1 MFYEEIELG
10 QRFYCEPILITSE
23 EIERFATSYD
33 PLPIH
38 INPEIA
44 NTTIFE
50 GIIASGFHTL
60 SAAWGQWVRLDIF
73 SNEVI
78 VGLGLDFVK
87 WPAPVR
93 ANDVLTAVV
102 EVVGLKPSSKQGRG
116 IVTIKLSA
124 TNQKGE
130 VVLEVQS
137 NALIKRKILSI

>member
-10 QRFYCEPILITSE
+10 QRFYCEPILITAE

-60 SAAWGQWVRLDIF
+60 SATWGQWVRLDIF